1 VRAVA
6 VVLANL
12 AVLAGAVFGVVR
24 SGARPQVLLYA
35 FIVDYCLRL
44 VTIEALT
51 GQSPGGRGWSARLAP
66 LISSPPAAGQTPVPF
81 VEEQSKRPL
90 GFRGYV
96 VVTAF
101 LAVAAF
107 VLSHVDARHELD
119 VDMRLFWIDV
129 QWAAVLG
136 LMYWVQSLASRT
148 IVIDAGASREMN
160 FGYSTRELTVFAV
173 AVLTAGGAVMVR
185 QIAGKPATGWVVLG
199 PLLAFR
205 FLFDLAA
212 GLRASRTST
221 SLARGT

>member
-1 VRAVA
+1 
-6 VVLANL
+6 
-12 AVLAGAVFGVVR
+12 
-24 SGARPQVLLYA
+24 
-35 FIVDYCLRL
+35 
-44 VTIEALT
+44 
-51 GQSPGGRGWSARLAP
+51 
-66 LISSPPAAGQTPVPF
+66 
-81 VEEQSKRPL
+81 
-90 GFRGYV
+90 
-96 VVTAF
+96 
-101 LAVAAF
+101 
-107 VLSHVDARHELD
+107 
-119 VDMRLFWIDV
+119 LFWIDV